1 MDSVSPDQCTSSAT
15 PDEQASQAYALL
27 LASHTCI
34 LAMTTGGCA
43 RYAFST
49 DSHYC
54 LDRRGYPLLNYSS
67 TNPHHH
73 LIMTNSTMD
82 LRLVHRIDADGN
94 ELSLLLLTG
103 MLHLVDPGDH
113 ENIDRYA
120 RYFDFPTENYSRG
133 SSRLYRMIPDKACF
147 ELFSGERI
155 NLNLG
160 KIIKKHPFTDKE
172 ELQLVSFG
180 NQCLRAQKNTRLP
193 LTMAGVDAFGVD
205 IRFTERI
212 LRKPF
217 PAEIRSIEDAELALT
232 GVRLPD
238 GVTT

>member
-1 MDSVSPDQCTSSAT
+1 MDSVLPDLCRGAT

-27 LASHTCI
+27 LESHACI
-34 LAMTTGGCA
+34 VAMTTGGCA

-49 DSHYC
+49 DSYYC
-54 LDRRGYPLLNYSS
+54 LDRRGYPLLNYTS

-82 LRLVHRIDADGN
+82 LRLVHRTDKEGN

-103 MLHLVDPGDH
+103 MLQLVDPGDH
-113 ENIDRYA
+113 ENIDRYS

-133 SSRLYRMIPDKACF
+133 SSRLYRLVPDKACF

-160 KIIKKHPFTDKE
+160 MIIKKHRMTEKE
-172 ELQLVSFG
+172 ECQLINFG
-180 NQCLRAQKNTRLP
+180 NQCLRAQKNIQLP
-193 LTMAGVDAFGVD
+193 VSVAGVDSFGVD
-205 IRFTERI
+205 IKFGATI
-212 LRKPF
+212 IRKNF
-217 PAEIRSIEDAELALT
+217 PAEIQTVQEIELALT
-232 GVRLPD
+232 GVNLADRA
-238 GVTT
+238 TS